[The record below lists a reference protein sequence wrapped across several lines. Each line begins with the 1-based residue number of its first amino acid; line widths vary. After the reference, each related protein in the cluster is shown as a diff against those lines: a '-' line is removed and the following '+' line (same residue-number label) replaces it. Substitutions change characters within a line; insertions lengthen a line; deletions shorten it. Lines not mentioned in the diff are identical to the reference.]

1 MINKVGD
8 SLKTSLMHDHP
19 NANVDKSER
28 YVSLGT
34 GAFIALKG
42 IGNIFSHPLLAVS
55 ELAIGGALLYR
66 GMTGYCPVK
75 NMLENQTRSAQP
87 EPEALA
93 VTTSTTSAMGN
104 ATGAAYGAGSAT
116 EGSYEV

>member
-1 MINKVGD
+1 MQDN
-8 SLKTSLMHDHP
+8 P
-19 NANVDKSER
+19 NANVEMPER
-28 YVSLGT
+28 YISLGT

-42 IGNIFSHPLLAVS
+42 LGNVFFHPLLAVS
-55 ELAIGGALLYR
+55 ELAIGGTLLYR
-66 GMTGYCPVK
+66 GITGYCMIK
-75 NMLENQTRSAQP
+75 NMMENQSSNAKP

-104 ATGAAYGAGSAT
+104 ATGAAYGTGSAT